1 MPLNRNALIRYK
13 TIDNCLRN
21 RFRKWTLDDLVEQCS
36 DALYEYEGI
45 EKGVSLRTVQMDI
58 QLMRSEKLGYNAPI
72 VVKDKK
78 FYSYEDPKYS
88 ITNIPLTGQ
97 DLQVLGEVVSLLQQ
111 FKGFSHFQE
120 MGEMVNRLKDKIH
133 TGKTQQNAVIDFEK
147 NDHLVGL
154 HWLDKLYEA
163 IVKKQVLRVSYQSFK
178 SRMPNEVI
186 FHAHLLKEYRNR
198 WFLLGLKQNPRSNE
212 HKQESAPILLA
223 LDRIKEIS
231 VHLTQSF
238 KTNNDLNASFFED
251 IVGVTRN
258 VGMRVSNVRFWITEA
273 HVPYV
278 LTKPIHKSQKMEE
291 KTETGSI
298 FSIKVIPNF
307 ELEREILGFGEDIEV
322 LAPRHLRVK
331 ILQRLQKNVA
341 NYAEKEA

>member
-45 EKGVSLRTVQMDI
+45 DKGVSVRTVQMDI

-72 VVKDKK
+72 VVSEKK
-78 FYSYEDPKYS
+78 YYSYEDSKYS

-133 TGKTQQNAVIDFEK
+133 TGKTQQHAVIDFEK
-147 NDHLVGL
+147 NDNLVGL

-163 IVKKQVLRVSYQSFK
+163 IVKKQVLRISYQSFK
-178 SRMPNEVI
+178 SSVPNEVI

-198 WFLLGLKQNPRSNE
+198 WFLLGLKQNSRN
-212 HKQESAPILLA
+212 QDVAPLLLA
-223 LDRIKEIS
+223 LDRIKGIS
-231 VHLTQSF
+231 VHLTQPF
-238 KTNNDLNASFFED
+238 NNNNDLNANFFED

-258 VGMRVSNVRFWITEA
+258 MGMRISTVRFWVVAA

-278 LTKPIHKSQKMEE
+278 LTKPIHKSQKLEE

-298 FSIKVIPNF
+298 FSIKVVPNF

-322 LAPRHLRVK
+322 LSPRHLRVK

-341 NYAEKEA
+341 NYSESSSSS